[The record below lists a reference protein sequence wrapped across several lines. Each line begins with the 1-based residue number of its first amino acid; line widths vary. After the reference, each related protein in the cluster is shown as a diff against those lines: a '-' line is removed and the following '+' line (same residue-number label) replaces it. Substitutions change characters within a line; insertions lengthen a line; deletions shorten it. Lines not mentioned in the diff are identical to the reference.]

1 MYRVFRE
8 GVSFGD
14 ISGEAVEL
22 NDAIKMA
29 KEYSRKKHAAN
40 FVVEKVEK
48 IWEVKPR
55 TSKSNAIHASIHES
69 DWDIG
74 REEDD

>member
-1 MYRVFRE
+1 MYRVFQQ

-14 ISGEAVEL
+14 ISGEAGEL
-22 NDAIKMA
+22 DRAIEMA
-29 KEYSRKKHAAN
+29 KEYSRTKHGAN
-40 FVVEKVEK
+40 FVVKKVEK
-48 IWEVKPR
+48 VWEVKPR
-55 TSKSNAIHASIHES
+55 KHKSNAIHASIHAS